1 MPFVASKLAEFDVV
15 IDVPEVH
22 SDLQHFPQLCEYFY
36 EFNLKDSKVA
46 KADVRKAI
54 ASLISVTNIVN
65 NEIPAALPSSYFY
78 QKLC

>member
-1 MPFVASKLAEFDVV
+1 MV

-65 NEIPAALPSSYFY
+65 NEIPAATSEFVFFTKSYV
-78 QKLC
+78 K